1 MQEWTVDMTGQL
13 SPPKRAQ
20 FWKTKRVFFV
30 TPQVLEKDIHSGDL
44 LISFSFNIVS
54 LDIYFL
60 CHVPCFAPSDMVL

>member
-44 LISFSFNIVS
+44 LISFSFNI
-54 LDIYFL
+54 
-60 CHVPCFAPSDMVL
+60 